1 MSSRS
6 PGFRGV
12 SVVVMLSACAVGLA
26 AAQLNPETISAWTA
40 YVTATESRIAR
51 ELASRRGFLA
61 VDFVRNAAVERRDVL
76 AGGVIVEKME
86 TADAEGRKIDV
97 PSALV
102 HHWRG
107 AVFIPNATVAEIVSQ
122 LESGITPRQEDVL
135 QSSVLERGPG
145 RLKIYLKLQRKKF
158 VTVVYNTEHT
168 VLFARHDGARAS
180 SSSTATKI
188 AELANPNTADEREL
202 SMDDDRG
209 FLWRLNAYWRYEE
222 VAGGVIAE
230 CESISL
236 SREVPS
242 VVRYLVS
249 PLVESTAKESMVRTL
264 RTLRTHFA
272 KAERPSY

>member
-6 PGFRGV
+6 PGFRAASAV
-12 SVVVMLSACAVGLA
+12 AMFSACTAGLA
-26 AAQLNPETISAWTA
+26 AAQLNPETVSAWTA
-40 YVTATESRIAR
+40 YVTATENRIAR
-51 ELASRRGFLA
+51 ELGSPRGFLA
-61 VDFVRNAAVERRDVL
+61 LDFGRNAAAERRDVVG
-76 AGGVIVEKME
+76 GGVIVEKME
-86 TADAEGRKIDV
+86 SVDGEGRKIDV
-97 PSALV
+97 PLALV

-107 AVFIPNATVAEIVSQ
+107 EVLIPNATVAEIVSQ
-122 LESGITPRQEDVL
+122 LEAGITPRQEDVL
-135 QSSVLERGPG
+135 QSKVLERGPG
-145 RLKIYLKLQRKKF
+145 RLKVYLKLQRKKF
-158 VTVVYNTEHT
+158 VTVVYNTEHL
-168 VLFARHDGARAS
+168 VSFARHGSTRAS

-188 AELANPNTADEREL
+188 AELANPNTPDEREL

-249 PLVESTAKESMVRTL
+249 PLVESTARESMVRTL
-264 RTLRTHFA
+264 RTLRAHFA
-272 KAERPSY
+272 KAEGPSH